1 MARNN
6 TQVRLLNWFYDNQH
20 GSIQTKQDRLHTLPA
35 AHTILQLIQSYV
47 AFRKRLPV
55 MMLIRSNKCHCEKVN
70 SCITE
75 NFVQ

>member
-1 MARNN
+1 MELCNI
-6 TQVRLLNWFYDNQH
+6 QVRILNLFYDNRH

-55 MMLIRSNKCHCEKVN
+55 MILISSNKCHCEKVS
-70 SCITE
+70 SCITV